1 MPYPFNYFSSL
12 FKVRKAFANRKQLSW
27 FQMIFTSL
35 FLLSL
40 TLIPVAVQ
48 NAELQTYPLTTFV
61 SDVFDPLTE
70 DVMKDLKESVR
81 IDQHELVYNS
91 HFGVHKNKAGHV
103 IIGHHEGTSL
113 GEKLTL
119 YFDKTQLVISR
130 ENKELASIPYQAI
143 NQKSLENKDAL
154 SRAISKDWFQ
164 ANRLA
169 VSLFL
174 VLFSGFLSAVNF
186 AILVFGASFF
196 LFLTRKS
203 RLFSLKTFKECF
215 NFTLNCLGLPILA
228 SVLISLVFH
237 QVFTTTILIQNI
249 LFVLFL
255 ALAFY
260 KTHFRD
266 PDYKP

>member
-12 FKVRKAFANRKQLSW
+12 FQVRKAFANRKQLNW

-48 NAELQTYPLTTFV
+48 NAVLQTYPLTTFV

-70 DVMKDLKESVR
+70 DVMKDLKENVR
-81 IDQHELVYNS
+81 IEQHELVYNS

-103 IIGHHEGTSL
+103 IMGHHEGTSL

-154 SRAISKDWFQ
+154 SQAISKDWFQ